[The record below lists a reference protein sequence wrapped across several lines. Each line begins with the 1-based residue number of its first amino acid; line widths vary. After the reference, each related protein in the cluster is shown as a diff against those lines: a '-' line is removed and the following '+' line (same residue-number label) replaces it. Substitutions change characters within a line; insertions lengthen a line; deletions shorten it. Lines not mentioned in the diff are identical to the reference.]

1 MKIEFTRKFE
11 SQVDR
16 LRDEKL
22 KLEIANAVRTVIA
35 ANTLQDIPGL
45 KKLSGFETAFRI
57 RTGNYRIGV
66 LYQSGI
72 IYFAAFAHRRDIYK
86 QFPE

>member
-1 MKIEFTRKFE
+1 MKVEFTRKFE

-22 KLEIANAVRTVIA
+22 KLEIANAVRSVIA

-45 KKLSGFETAFRI
+45 KKLSSFKTAFRI

-66 LYQSGI
+66 LYQHGI
-72 IYFAAFAHRRDIYK
+72 IYFVAFAHRKDIYK